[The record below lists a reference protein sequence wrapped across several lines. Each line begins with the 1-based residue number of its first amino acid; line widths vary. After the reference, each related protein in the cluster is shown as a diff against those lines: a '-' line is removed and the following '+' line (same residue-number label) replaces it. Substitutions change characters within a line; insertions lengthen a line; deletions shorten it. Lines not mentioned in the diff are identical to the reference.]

1 MNATRQ
7 LSSSGKIVKI
17 VGELPSS
24 RYGLRSVVVENMIYV
39 SCGDGGSDDLTVILS
54 WDPLQEK
61 WTHAGDTKVARRY
74 HAVVAIPS
82 NAVEC
87 VAMP

>member
-1 MNATRQ
+1 MDATRQ

-24 RYGLRSVVVENMIYV
+24 RYGLRVVENMIYV

-61 WTHAGDTKVARRY
+61 WTHAGDLKTPRY
-74 HAVVAIPS
+74 VHAVVAISS
-82 NAVEC
+82 NISPC
-87 VAMP
+87 LT